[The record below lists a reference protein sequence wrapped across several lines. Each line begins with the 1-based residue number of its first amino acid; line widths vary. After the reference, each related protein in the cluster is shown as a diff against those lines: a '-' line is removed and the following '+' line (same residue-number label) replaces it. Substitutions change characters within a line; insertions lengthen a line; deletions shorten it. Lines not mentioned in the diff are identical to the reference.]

1 MVAITD
7 AVFDSGE
14 VCLFLYD
21 MVQLFMSCWHDME
34 IILSVCVCRA
44 ASLAGALSSIA
55 PIRAVWIHHP
65 YCNMEQNNDVGYVV

>member
-34 IILSVCVCRA
+34 IILSVCVCVVLPAWLVLCHR
-44 ASLAGALSSIA
+44 SPPSELFGYI
-55 PIRAVWIHHP
+55 IRTAIWSRT
-65 YCNMEQNNDVGYVV
+65 MM